1 MHYSLKLLVKH
12 SQIYSF
18 LELVGPLFSKV
29 VVTSADFHSSGHSLL
44 FTVLLNKLLS
54 NYVHWILKL
63 LVASFLNVVASL
75 TLRSFISSSMSEL
88 LFLFKENDSVTVS
101 LLLIN
106 IMLG

>member
-1 MHYSLKLLVKH
+1 M
-12 SQIYSF
+12 
-18 LELVGPLFSKV
+18 
-29 VVTSADFHSSGHSLL
+29 
-44 FTVLLNKLLS
+44 
-54 NYVHWILKL
+54 HWILKL

-88 LFLFKENDSVTVS
+88 LFLFKENDSVTFS